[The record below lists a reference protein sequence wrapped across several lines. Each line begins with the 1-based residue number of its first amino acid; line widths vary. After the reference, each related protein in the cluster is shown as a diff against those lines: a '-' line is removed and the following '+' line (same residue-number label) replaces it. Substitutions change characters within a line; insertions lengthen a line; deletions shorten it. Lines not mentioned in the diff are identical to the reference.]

1 MSKVQVHKMAE
12 DSISTLA
19 LSQEIAEMFEGVS
32 KRAFELFQDRGSTL
46 GRDLDDWF
54 RAERDLVWTPP
65 LDLIET
71 ETQFKLRLAAS
82 GYDAS
87 QIKVSA
93 LPDAIVV
100 TAKAQHEARR
110 QVGTVHIRELGSRRL
125 FRRVELPSAIDIGQV
140 TASLDD
146 GVLRLVMGKS
156 EPAGARRQAVSDRA
170 AA

>member
-1 MSKVQVHKMAE
+1 
-12 DSISTLA
+12 
-19 LSQEIAEMFEGVS
+19 
-32 KRAFELFQDRGSTL
+32 LFQDRGSTL

-93 LPDAIVV
+93 FL
-100 TAKAQHEARR
+100 T
-110 QVGTVHIRELGSRRL
+110 
-125 FRRVELPSAIDIGQV
+125 PSW
-140 TASLDD
+140 
-146 GVLRLVMGKS
+146 
-156 EPAGARRQAVSDRA
+156 
-170 AA
+170 